1 MVSKK
6 YVAMLGLLGMA
17 HGVFAQNTNT
27 TTNTTT
33 TTPTTNNT
41 HANSDSALL
50 SPDAADMR

>member
-33 TTPTTNNT
+33 TPL
-41 HANSDSALL
+41 SDTRSYWDD
-50 SPDAADMR
+50 SSKDFYEEYGSI